1 MEFPRK
7 YLTTLHYLAPAQ
19 QTPVQ
24 LNIHLLY
31 MLHAFPFLFFKLGKG
46 VD

>member
-1 MEFPRK
+1 MAFPRK
-7 YLTTLHYLAPAQ
+7 YLTTLQYLAPAQ

-31 MLHAFPFLFFKLGKG
+31 MLHEFPFFFFKLGKG
-46 VD
+46 GD